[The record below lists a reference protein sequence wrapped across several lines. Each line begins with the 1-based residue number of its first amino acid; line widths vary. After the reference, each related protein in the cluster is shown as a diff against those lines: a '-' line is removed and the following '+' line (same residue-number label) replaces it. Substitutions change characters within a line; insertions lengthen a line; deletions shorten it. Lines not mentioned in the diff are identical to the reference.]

1 MVLQWSIP
9 SAESRPIASFLQR
22 LMVATSTE
30 PGCVSCRLT
39 TDVGPETAFSYVEEW
54 KSEEDLNRQLK
65 SERFVLL
72 AELMEHASQQPSI
85 EFIVGNTSRGAEYA
99 EAIRLNARR

>member
-1 MVLQWSIP
+1 
-9 SAESRPIASFLQR
+9 
-22 LMVATSTE
+22 MVATSTE
-30 PGCVSCRLT
+30 PGSVSCRLT
-39 TDVGPETAFSYVEEW
+39 TDVGSETVFSYVEEW

-65 SERFVLL
+65 SERFALL

-85 EFIVGNTSRGAEYA
+85 EFIVGNTSRGPEYA